1 MAISK
6 TSSRGLL
13 TTAIWMAL
21 AGAAHAQEQQPAQSE
36 PSAEAAVDLDRV
48 MVTATKRPEVLADVP
63 QSITVIGEETLERQQ
78 ADNLQDY
85 LALIPGL
92 SLEGSTRGVS
102 RITLR
107 GINTGG
113 VASTVGVYVDDVPFG
128 SSSGLANGAILAGDF
143 DTFDVARIEVLRGP
157 QGTLYGA
164 SSLGGV
170 LKFVTNEPS
179 TAGFEARGKVGF
191 ESVEGGGFGH
201 SVAGLINIPLSDRAA
216 IRASAFNRFDDG
228 FIDSIGNNPIASLDP
243 ATGLPDPSVSIV
255 QGTRIA
261 DDINELKTHGG
272 RISGLFEASDTFSV
286 RLSALFQNIESTASN
301 AFDADLATLDP
312 LYSSSGHDLVASQ
325 YHAEFSDVEYRL
337 YSANVDWD
345 LGFANLQSSTSYG
358 TFERDQ
364 RIDQAFALGPLITLF
379 FGDRE
384 TRPLSVITDQTTS
397 TEKFT
402 QELRLSSPANDRFE
416 WLVGGYYSKENSA
429 IDPQD
434 FFAVEAGTDTRATD
448 IPRLIE
454 VFLDSTYEE
463 YAAFANATW
472 HISPRFGLTFGGRAS
487 HNEQVA
493 TQLIDQTALG
503 GTRDAFEDARSSEDV
518 FTYSLA
524 PRFELNDNAS
534 LYARVA
540 TGYRP
545 GGPNV
550 LPPLAPPGTPNSY
563 DADSLTSYEIGLKA
577 ESVDRRFG
585 LDVAAYYLDWKDIQL
600 FAFVNDVGINANG
613 GTAVSKGVEFTA
625 TARPTSN
632 LRFAFNGAYT
642 DAYLTEDT
650 DPVVGGLEGDPL
662 PYVPDWS
669 LSLSGDYEW
678 PVMDSAT
685 AYVGGTISTT
695 GDRTADFSTRTPAP
709 ESRIREVP
717 SYESIDLRAG
727 IEFGRWS
734 LEAYVKNLTDERGI
748 TSLVGD
754 GTLLPNEAIGVAI
767 IRPRTI
773 GLTIG
778 ASF

>member
-21 AGAAHAQEQQPAQSE
+21 AGVAHAQDPQPARSE

-48 MVTATKRPEVLADVP
+48 MVTATKRPEALADIP
-63 QSITVIGEETLERQQ
+63 QSITVLGEAELERQQ

-179 TAGFEARGKVGF
+179 TEGFEARGKAGF
-191 ESVEGGGFGH
+191 ESVEGGGLGNSF
-201 SVAGLINIPLSDRAA
+201 AGLVNIPLSDRAA
-216 IRASAFNRFDDG
+216 IRASAFYRFDDG
-228 FIDSIGNNPIASLDP
+228 FIDTIGNNPIAS
-243 ATGLPDPSVSIV
+243 ATDPSVNIV
-255 QGTRIA
+255 QGTRVA
-261 DDINELKTHGG
+261 DDINELKTFGG
-272 RISGLFEASDTFSV
+272 RVSGLFKPSDTFSV
-286 RLSALFQNIESTASN
+286 QLTALFQNIESAASD
-301 AFDADLATLDP
+301 AFDADPATLNP
-312 LYSSSGHDLVASQ
+312 LYAGRGHDLVASQ
-325 YHAEFSDVEYRL
+325 YHPEFSDIEYRV
-337 YSANVDWD
+337 YSGTIDWD
-345 LGFANLQSSTSYG
+345 LGFASLQSTSSYS
-358 TFERDQ
+358 TFERDS
-364 RIDQAFALGPLITLF
+364 RIDQALALGPTATF
-379 FGDRE
+379 YFGDAE
-384 TRPLSVITDQTTS
+384 TRPLSVITNQTTG
-397 TEKFT
+397 TKKFT
-402 QELRLSSPANDRFE
+402 QELRLSSPADDHFE
-416 WLVGGYYSKENSA
+416 WLVGGYYTHEKSA

-434 FFAVEAGTDTRATD
+434 FFAVEAGTETIATGV
-448 IPRLIE
+448 PRLIE

-463 YAAFANATW
+463 YAAFASATW
-472 HISPRFGLTFGGRAS
+472 YISPRFSIAFGGRAS
-487 HNEQVA
+487 QNEQVA
-493 TQLIDQTALG
+493 TQLIDQTAFPF
-503 GTRDAFEDARSSEDV
+503 GTRDAFEDADSSENV
-518 FTYSLA
+518 FTYSFA
-524 PRFELNDNAS
+524 PRFELNDDAS
-534 LYARVA
+534 VYARVA

-550 LPPLAPPGTPNSY
+550 LPPGADPTTPATY
-563 DADSLTSYEIGLKA
+563 DADSLTSYEVGLKA
-577 ESVDRRFG
+577 DWIDRRFG

-600 FAFVNDVGINANG
+600 FALVNDVGINANG

-632 LRFAFNGAYT
+632 LHFALNGAYT
-642 DAYLTEDT
+642 DAYLTQET
-650 DPVVGGLEGDPL
+650 DAIVGGLEGDPL

-678 PVMDSAT
+678 PVLDNAT
-685 AYVGGTISTT
+685 AYVGGTFSTT
-695 GDRTADFSTRTPAP
+695 GDRTADFGIRTPAP

-734 LEAYVKNLTDERGI
+734 LEAYVRNLTDERGI

-754 GTLLPNEAIGVAI
+754 GTLLPNDAIGVAV

>member
-13 TTAIWMAL
+13 ATAIWMAL
-21 AGAAHAQEQQPAQSE
+21 AGMAHAQDQAPAQEQQP
-36 PSAEAAVDLDRV
+36 SAEAMVDLDRV
-48 MVTATKRPEVLADVP
+48 TVTAQKRPEVLADVP
-63 QSITVIGEETLERQQ
+63 QSITVLGEQTLERQQ

-170 LKFVTNEPS
+170 LKFVTNAPS
-179 TAGFEARGKVGF
+179 TAGFEARAKAGF
-191 ESVEGGGFGH
+191 ESVEGGGAGH
-201 SVAGLINIPLSDRAA
+201 SFAGLVNIPLSDRAA
-216 IRASAFNRFDDG
+216 IRASAFYRLDDG
-228 FIDSIGNNPIASLDP
+228 YIDTIGNNPIASLDP
-243 ATGLPDPSVSIV
+243 ETGEPDPAVSIV
-255 QGTRIA
+255 PGTRVR
-261 DDINELKTHGG
+261 DEINELKVHGG
-272 RISGLFEASDTFSV
+272 RISGLFEASDTLSV
-286 RLSALFQNIESTASN
+286 RLTALAQNIESAASN
-301 AFDADLATLDP
+301 TFDADLETLEP
-312 LYSSSGHDLVASQ
+312 LYSGDGHDLVASQ
-325 YHAEFSDVEYRL
+325 YHAEFSNVEYRL

-345 LGFANLQSSTSYG
+345 LGFATLQSSTSHG

-364 RIDQAFALGPLITLF
+364 RIDQAYGLAPLITLL
-379 FGDRE
+379 FGDRD
-384 TRPLSVITDQTTS
+384 TRPLSLITDQTTS
-397 TEKFT
+397 TRKFT
-402 QELRLSSPANDRFE
+402 QELRLASPANDRLE
-416 WLVGGYYSKENSA
+416 WLVGGYYTKEKSA

-434 FFAVEAGTDTRATD
+434 FYAVEAGTDTIATD

-463 YAAFANATW
+463 YAAFANLTW
-472 HISPRFGLTFGGRAS
+472 HISPRLGITFGGRAS

-503 GTRDAFEDARSSEDV
+503 GTRDAYEDARSSEDV

-524 PRFELNDNAS
+524 PRFELAENTS
-534 LYARVA
+534 LYARIA

-550 LPPLAPPGTPNSY
+550 LPALAPPGTPATY
-563 DADSLTSYEIGLKA
+563 DADSLTSYEMGLKT
-577 ESVDRRFG
+577 ESGDRRFG
-585 LDVAAYYLDWKDIQL
+585 LDVAAYYLDWEDIQL
-600 FAFVNDVGINANG
+600 YAVVNDTGINANG

-625 TARPTSN
+625 TARPTAN
-632 LRFAFNGAYT
+632 LRLALNGAYT
-642 DAYLTEDT
+642 DAYLTQDT

-669 LSLSGDYEW
+669 LSLSADYEW
-678 PVMDSAT
+678 PVLETAT
-685 AYVGGTISTT
+685 AYVGGTYSTT
-695 GDRTADFSTRTPAP
+695 GERTADFAVRTTDG
-709 ESRIREVP
+709 EIREVP
-717 SYESIDLRAG
+717 SYETLDLRAG

-734 LEAYVKNLTDERGI
+734 LEAYVRNLTDERGV

-754 GTLLPNEAIGVAI
+754 GTFLPNNAIGVAV

-773 GLTIG
+773 GLSIG

>member
-21 AGAAHAQEQQPAQSE
+21 AGMAHAQEQQPAQEE
-36 PSAEAAVDLDRV
+36 PSAEAMVDLDRV
-48 MVTATKRPEVLADVP
+48 MVTATKRPEALADVP
-63 QSITVIGEETLERQQ
+63 QSITVLGEETLERQQ

-143 DTFDVARIEVLRGP
+143 DTFDVARLEVLRGP

-179 TAGFEARGKVGF
+179 TAGFEARGRVGF
-191 ESVEGGGFGH
+191 ESVEGGGLGH
-201 SVAGLINIPLSDRAA
+201 SVTGLVNIPLSDRAA
-216 IRASAFNRFDDG
+216 IRASAFYRFDDG

-243 ATGLPDPSVSIV
+243 ATGAPDPSISIV

-261 DDINELKTHGG
+261 DDINELKIHGG
-272 RISGLFEASDTFSV
+272 RISGLFEATDTLSV
-286 RLSALFQNIESTASN
+286 RLTALSQNIESAASN
-301 AFDADLATLDP
+301 TFDADLETLEP
-312 LYSSSGHDLVASQ
+312 LYSSNGHDLVASQ

-345 LGFANLQSSTSYG
+345 LGFASLQSSTSYG

-364 RIDQAFALGPLITLF
+364 RIDQAFGLAPLITLL

-384 TRPLSVITDQTTS
+384 TRPLSLITNQTTS
-397 TEKFT
+397 TKKFT
-402 QELRLSSPANDRFE
+402 QELRFSSPANDRFE
-416 WLVGGYYSKENSA
+416 WLVGGYYTKEKSA

-434 FFAVEAGTDTRATD
+434 FFAVEAGTDTIATD
-448 IPRLIE
+448 IPKLIE

-487 HNEQVA
+487 HNKQVA

-524 PRFELNDNAS
+524 PRFELTDNTS
-534 LYARVA
+534 LYARIA

-577 ESVDRRFG
+577 ESVDRRFS

-600 FAFVNDVGINANG
+600 FAFVNDTGINANG
-613 GTAVSKGVEFTA
+613 GTAVSKGFEFTA

-632 LRFAFNGAYT
+632 LKFALNGAYT

-695 GDRTADFSTRTPAP
+695 GDRTADFGTRTP
-709 ESRIREVP
+709 EGRIREVP

-734 LEAYVKNLTDERGI
+734 LQAYVKNLTDERGI

-754 GTLLPNEAIGVAI
+754 GTFLPNNAIGVAI

-773 GLTIG
+773 GVTIG